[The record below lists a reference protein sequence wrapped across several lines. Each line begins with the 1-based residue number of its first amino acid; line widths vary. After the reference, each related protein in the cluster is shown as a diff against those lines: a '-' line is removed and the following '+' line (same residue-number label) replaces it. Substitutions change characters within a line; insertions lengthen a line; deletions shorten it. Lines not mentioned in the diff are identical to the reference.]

1 MVLIHKIR
9 FLLLETV
16 RTCTILSLWGWSLC
30 VCTDT
35 CVCGCS
41 CMCVF
46 ERHVGG
52 WGVEWRRET
61 SDLHPAAQCM
71 CFLFVY
77 KGFQLGSDWKIILLA
92 WTFFLVVSSILSDC
106 WIPVL
111 EWISPFPLAFRLLNR
126 CVYIYIYAFC
136 SCQQGHWFHHCT
148 SSISVM
154 QVGSTLQMCPLST
167 LT

>member
-1 MVLIHKIR
+1 MGV
-9 FLLLETV
+9 ESV
-16 RTCTILSLWGWSLC
+16 C
-30 VCTDT
+30 VH
-35 CVCGCS
+35 GY
-41 CMCVF
+41 MCVWVF
-46 ERHVGG
+46 MHVCVWEACG
-52 WGVEWRRET
+52 GVEWRRET

-126 CVYIYIYAFC
+126 CVYIYIYIYIYMLFAVASRAIDFITAHLPFP
-136 SCQQGHWFHHCT
+136 SCKLAAHCRCVH
-148 SSISVM
+148 S
-154 QVGSTLQMCPLST
+154 PLW
-167 LT
+167 LNL